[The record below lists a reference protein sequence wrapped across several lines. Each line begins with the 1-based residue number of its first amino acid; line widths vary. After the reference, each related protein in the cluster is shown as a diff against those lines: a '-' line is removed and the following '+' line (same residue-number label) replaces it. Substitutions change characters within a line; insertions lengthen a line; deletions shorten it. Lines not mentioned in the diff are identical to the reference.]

1 MFVNP
6 PNERTAEGESC
17 EPLDGVGRGRC
28 IRRDSR
34 NGQLL
39 LCNSP
44 YATNLVKQIRNFIIK
59 IIQVQRKK
67 IKLVDEDTQRW
78 VAQPDMGL
86 RKRLEKESIL
96 RNNTEGSTIK
106 RLVSRYPQTMPE
118 QAMLRRNLMG

>member
-1 MFVNP
+1 MK
-6 PNERTAEGESC
+6 ERLKERAASRLMESDAVGVSGEIRETVSFC
-17 EPLDGVGRGRC
+17 YVIVHTLLIWLNRC
-28 IRRDSR
+28 GILS
-34 NGQLL
+34 L
-39 LCNSP
+39 
-44 YATNLVKQIRNFIIK
+44 KKIQI
-59 IIQVQRKK
+59 QRKK

-118 QAMLRRNLMG
+118 HAMLRRNLMG